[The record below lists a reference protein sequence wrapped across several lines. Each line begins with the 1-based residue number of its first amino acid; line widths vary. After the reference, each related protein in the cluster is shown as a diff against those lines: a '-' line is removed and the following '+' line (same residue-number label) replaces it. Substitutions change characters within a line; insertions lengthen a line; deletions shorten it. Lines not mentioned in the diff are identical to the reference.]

1 LYLEDQVA
9 LVTGSGRGIGR
20 AIALALAKHGADV
33 VVNDVVEES
42 AQQVAVEIEAMGV
55 AAMPVVA
62 DITSEDEV
70 KAMVTAVM
78 DRFGQI
84 DILVN
89 NAGITQDNL
98 LMRMSEEQW
107 DAVLAVNLKGAF
119 LCTKAVA
126 RPMVKAHCGRIINI
140 ASVVGLTGNVG
151 QANYSSS
158 KGGLIALT
166 KSTAQELGSRGITCN
181 AVAPGFIE
189 TEMTAQLSDEAREQM
204 LGRVPLGRPGQPED
218 VAAAVVFLASPEA
231 AYITGQVLIVDGGM
245 VM

>member
-1 LYLEDQVA
+1 MHLEDQVA
-9 LVTGSGRGIGR
+9 LVTGSGRGIGQ
-20 AIALALAKHGADV
+20 AIALALAEHGVNV
-33 VVNDVVEES
+33 VVNDVVQES
-42 AQQVAVEIEAMGV
+42 AQQVAIEIEAMGV

-78 DRFGQI
+78 DRFGRI

-107 DAVLAVNLKGAF
+107 DTVLAVNLKGAF

-126 RPMVKAHCGRIINI
+126 RPMVKARRGRIINI

-158 KGGLIALT
+158 KGGLIALA

-189 TEMTAQLSDEAREQM
+189 TEMTARLSDEAREQM
-204 LGRVPLGRPGQPED
+204 LSRVPLGRLGQPED
-218 VAAAVVFLASPEA
+218 VAGAVVFLAGPEA
-231 AYITGQVLIVDGGM
+231 AYITGQVITVDGGM